1 MIYFIFLLPLLGY
14 ILSKWINEEPKGLF
28 KQEVLSTSISQNP
41 SWHLPIVII
50 GFLMSFLINVFVYSV
65 FAITVII
72 TKFIEF
78 IKWLY
83 HNILEPIWNVIKKIC
98 IMIAEIIVMIIK
110 ISIHYLVKIPL
121 DILIKVINSVTYT
134 LNWSNYYRTFKVIA
148 IGSFAAGFLIFIGH
162 LSEIPQIGSI
172 GSPFVLAITLTW
184 VVGLVSF
191 GNHQNGKRAAIFA
204 LSVIGLILSIFAL
217 LYVTNLL
224 DSITSWGGV
233 FAGLLYSPSLV
244 SISLAILLI
253 ITVVFITNVGA
264 IYINS
269 DAANLSF
276 TDNLKGCLR
285 HSFNRSWSFIVQPI
299 FAIAIG
305 ALIVIIPY
313 LLLNFSADSVLKE
326 KIVSPT
332 LSSTFKALNEELNK
346 ININPSQIINDVNI
360 SQAEFD
366 KAILDVEKKIE
377 LELKISENTRYSSY
391 FSKAIINGITY
402 KIEPVATAKEIEDE
416 INKSKKDKDNQ
427 EKSKLEAFKN
437 IDAQLAQSKASGD
450 SDPKKIADLNTKR
463 QRTDK
468 YYNSEI
474 AGLQAKIKYQEGNS
488 IRYNL
493 TYLFFLLSSGIL
505 YSILIALIA
514 NIYAASV
521 KPVYEMWSSNFIIEK
536 VNEARSKNMY
546 QPWVGILLIGLLALG
561 SGGFGSKSINGIKMM
576 LMSKEISDTTFTG
589 DADDLEA
596 REQAISDSIAS
607 AEEAAN
613 QAAAD
618 AEAAAAQEMRRSDS
632 IAAAASYQMNGEPY
646 TVNSE
651 KCYFYTEPN
660 INTKRSAYL
669 VYGET
674 VYPME
679 RRDGFFYVEFTNP
692 SGQTTKGWVQ
702 DSDLNSL

>member
-72 TKFIEF
+72 SKFIEF

-204 LSVIGLILSIFAL
+204 LSVIGLILGIFAL

-305 ALIVIIPY
+305 ALIVVIPY

-427 EKSKLEAFKN
+427 EKSKLEALKN

-505 YSILIALIA
+505 YSILIALVA

-536 VNEARSKNMY
+536 VNEARSKNSY

-576 LMSKEISDTTFTG
+576 LMSKETSDTTFTG

-607 AEEAAN
+607 AEEASN
-613 QAAAD
+613 QAAAAIA
-618 AEAAAAQEMRRSDS
+618 AEENRVRIEDS
-632 IAAAASYQMNGEPY
+632 IAAASSYQMNGEPY
-646 TVNSE
+646 AVNSE

-679 RRDGFFYVEFTNP
+679 RRNGFFYVEFTNP